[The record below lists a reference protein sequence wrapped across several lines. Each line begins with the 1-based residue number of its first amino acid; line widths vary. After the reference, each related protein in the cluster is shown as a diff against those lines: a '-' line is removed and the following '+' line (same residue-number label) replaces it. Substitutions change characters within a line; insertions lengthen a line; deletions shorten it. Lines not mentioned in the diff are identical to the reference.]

1 MKLLLSRSAAVHW
14 DAKGAEIAA
23 KMARELSVQNKVEF
37 DIGELVLGLEC
48 GGSDPTSGIAG
59 NPSVG
64 AASDKLIELR
74 GTSILSETTELIGAE
89 HLVAARCVTKEMGD
103 KLTAMVSALKISQS
117 FMEWTFGVHSLHRA
131 ILQADLQL

>member
-1 MKLLLSRSAAVHW
+1 
-14 DAKGAEIAA
+14 
-23 KMARELSVQNKVEF
+23 MARELSVQNKVEF

-103 KLTAMVSALKISQS
+103 KLTAMVKRI
-117 FMEWTFGVHSLHRA
+117 R
-131 ILQADLQL
+131 